1 MANDDGSIMSLSEI
15 SQALSEAERHM
26 DSGLLAEIGKRVL
39 VRGPGYRI
47 DAILSGWDGTRLGL
61 RDQDHGYLVW
71 VDSGLVLRTGEP
83 RPIDDIDDADDGAG
97 AKAKE
102 GAEG

>member
-1 MANDDGSIMSLSEI
+1 MANEDGFIMSLAEI

-83 RPIDDIDDADDGAG
+83 RPIDDIDDTS
-97 AKAKE
+97 AKTKE
-102 GAEG
+102 GAGG